1 MRFDGAVTSV
11 SCRTING
18 QLQLLARHIDIC
30 TALGMGEAHIKL
42 EDGTV
47 RRAACMGGMLS
58 MLGGECHLLATTFE
72 WADAID
78 AERAARSKARAEAL
92 LAQKN
97 LDKRDMQLA
106 EARLRPCLGAQQ
118 RGRPQGYLNPTALAV
133 WRGRFI
139 FSNPPQSTV
148 VSVSNAL
155 PRLPFAPAHGIIQ
168 I

>member
-1 MRFDGAVTSV
+1 MTTFHLTVVTPDGCAFDGQAERVV
-11 SCRTING
+11 CRAIDG
-18 QLQLLARHIDIC
+18 DLAILAKHGDYC

-106 EARLRPCLGAQQ
+106 EARLR
-118 RGRPQGYLNPTALAV
+118 RALV
-133 WRGRFI
+133 R
-139 FSNPPQSTV
+139 S
-148 VSVSNAL
+148 SVAARKN
-155 PRLPFAPAHGIIQ
+155 I
-168 I
+168 